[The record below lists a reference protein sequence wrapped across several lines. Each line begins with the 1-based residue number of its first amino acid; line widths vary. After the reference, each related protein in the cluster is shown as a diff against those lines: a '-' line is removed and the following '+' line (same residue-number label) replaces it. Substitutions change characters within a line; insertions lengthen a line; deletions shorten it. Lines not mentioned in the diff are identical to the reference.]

1 MCYYNSKEF
10 RFLRPICKG
19 GLHMKNEEKI
29 IIIINY
35 LKNLSDDDLNFILSV
50 VAETSLSN
58 KNE

>member
-1 MCYYNSKEF
+1 
-10 RFLRPICKG
+10 
-19 GLHMKNEEKI
+19 MKNEEKI